1 MEDLVVDLFIL
12 GKASNKQKKVW
23 NTFQNPPIHPPSM
36 EKKIKIIFNLT
47 KNQIRANLAANIDTA
62 AGPVVDGTP
71 G

>member
-36 EKKIKIIFNLT
+36 EKN
-47 KNQIRANLAANIDTA
+47 KNHF
-62 AGPVVDGTP
+62 
-71 G
+71 